1 IHSLDGD
8 SNNTGQYYH
17 KPPTDVESDLSDAVS
32 GDSFTFDGS
41 VPEPSEQNPEDAA
54 SSTILSN
61 GATHTINAGKP
72 EESSPYTPTDL
83 CVWHSRFLGDPLQH
97 WDGAASLSA
106 YKSPPNRKQQ
116 GPGLF
121 KWMCD
126 YISSLSDLIGIQS
139 ERTAALIHLLRQ
151 KSEHSIPI
159 AGATKGRYLE
169 PNMTTWPPSLRYSPG
184 KKAGRVHFLCLP
196 YFTLAPYAAHQYS
209 NTSDAHPTRS
219 LLQTQYPSAAM
230 ERDLQQAVCQLQASD
245 QRLCYHVPQLWCLYV
260 ENTLTSDFE
269 SDYYV
274 VYAGVV
280 QKPENWPNLMIL
292 AQKQTLRLLLRSRC
306 NGKRRRRDSGSDSSS
321 SGENSVELESSSSP
335 AAVGSNPTVDSSQ
348 TALKPDATKIKRKK
362 GRTPIPESNAT
373 YNMRSGDRASTTGAE
388 TQDVWAEDFHLFYWL
403 AAVPRASKDTSRSTV
418 FEQDEN
424 IGKKGIPMT
433 IDNQQLKSR
442 MSQLQ
447 KYRNQRYR
455 VGRRAYAQCPM
466 SGLAEVDAREAEIQ
480 RLAKGND
487 EREEPPSRRRAR
499 GTSDAEARR
508 GHIENLEEDLERMS
522 GQRRSS
528 SEESRGRRIR
538 RSPSVFV
545 IRGVPQPETSSS
557 LNQSALRDFAYYY
570 LHRLR
575 RLRSI
580 MQPLARLLRQG
591 PPPGMVNLP
600 IELSRVWIHLLTFWV
615 LATTKRSTRTLNA
628 ELGKCRSLLESSRV
642 KLLQGRASHPLHHYE
657 AVIPSGIVSLLVNKL
672 AGDVASG
679 STDIEATYYE
689 FVTKLEQEVQ
699 QRPYSRGHQEKITA
713 VRQEI
718 SCVLT
723 VLQDQSRCIEKF
735 RSTVMKGRIE
745 APPRFPQRRE
755 AYILQNCLVSI
766 SDRIQNFGA
775 LDERARGIAAFNL
788 YRIESNRD
796 RQEGA
801 ILVFTIVTI
810 VFLPLSFVSSF
821 FGMNTSDIRGMA
833 TPQWAFWASAVP
845 LTATVVGVSIFVARK
860 IEPMKDW
867 WSSVAERWKVKPKPV
882 GNVFPA
888 PGLVTQQ
895 PMQRMA
901 SGFSRQRPTQSY
913 AWEES
918 GGPRRRQTGGL
929 QYRGYDV

>member
-1 IHSLDGD
+1 MA
-8 SNNTGQYYH
+8 NR
-17 KPPTDVESDLSDAVS
+17 
-32 GDSFTFDGS
+32 DGS
-41 VPEPSEQNPEDAA
+41 
-54 SSTILSN
+54 
-61 GATHTINAGKP
+61 
-72 EESSPYTPTDL
+72 
-83 CVWHSRFLGDPLQH
+83 
-97 WDGAASLSA
+97 
-106 YKSPPNRKQQ
+106 
-116 GPGLF
+116 
-121 KWMCD
+121 
-126 YISSLSDLIGIQS
+126 
-139 ERTAALIHLLRQ
+139 
-151 KSEHSIPI
+151 
-159 AGATKGRYLE
+159 
-169 PNMTTWPPSLRYSPG
+169 
-184 KKAGRVHFLCLP
+184 
-196 YFTLAPYAAHQYS
+196 
-209 NTSDAHPTRS
+209 
-219 LLQTQYPSAAM
+219 
-230 ERDLQQAVCQLQASD
+230 
-245 QRLCYHVPQLWCLYV
+245 
-260 ENTLTSDFE
+260 
-269 SDYYV
+269 
-274 VYAGVV
+274 
-280 QKPENWPNLMIL
+280 
-292 AQKQTLRLLLRSRC
+292 

-388 TQDVWAEDFHLFYWL
+388 RQDVWAEDFHLFYWL

-528 SEESRGRRIR
+528 SEE
-538 RSPSVFV
+538 
-545 IRGVPQPETSSS
+545 
-557 LNQSALRDFAYYY
+557 
-570 LHRLR
+570 
-575 RLRSI
+575 LRSI

-689 FVTKLEQEVQ
+689 FVTKLLI
-699 QRPYSRGHQEKITA
+699 YSRSKKYNKGLTA
-713 VRQEI
+713 GVIRKK
-718 SCVLT
+718 SLPS
-723 VLQDQSRCIEKF
+723 DKKS
-735 RSTVMKGRIE
+735 
-745 APPRFPQRRE
+745 A
-755 AYILQNCLVSI
+755 VS
-766 SDRIQNFGA
+766 SQCSKTR
-775 LDERARGIAAFNL
+775 NL